1 MEDVLDLYE
10 EAYDPRYPTICF
22 DEKLITLHADVRAPQ
37 KSSPGQPER
46 IDYEYERLGTANLFF
61 MVEPLA
67 GWRHVEMTER
77 RAKLDCGVRGSG
89 APPDVQRDEPW
100 SLTEGNRCLFLLK
113 KVLHLNQENA
123 HRLDIWSLKAVHA
136 QRVANFSAVMQVVF
150 NHMPDDPPTGVHVC
164 LAVEFILEDNLQIGG
179 GVAR

>member
-10 EAYDPRYPTICF
+10 ESYDPRYPTICF
-22 DEKLITLHADVRAPQ
+22 DEKLITLRADVRAPQ

-77 RAKLDCGVRGSG
+77 RTKLDCGVRGSG
-89 APPDVQRDEPW
+89 APP
-100 SLTEGNRCLFLLK
+100 
-113 KVLHLNQENA
+113 
-123 HRLDIWSLKAVHA
+123 
-136 QRVANFSAVMQVVF
+136 
-150 NHMPDDPPTGVHVC
+150 
-164 LAVEFILEDNLQIGG
+164 
-179 GVAR
+179 